1 MISLRGTFKNKHIMK
16 KILALLVLVVAVS
29 FQTNAQ
35 ERKRQHRQGENLTA
49 EQIATLASKKMTLGL
64 DLTASQEK
72 QVFKLL
78 EAQAQDRIEMRTQ
91 RQEMR
96 KNNERP
102 SEEDKYNFKVAQLD
116 KQIAFKTEMK
126 KVLNDEQYEK
136 WGKIMARKN
145 HQKGK
150 KGPEE
155 GRRNH
160 GKKGK

>member
-1 MISLRGTFKNKHIMK
+1 MK
-16 KILALLVLVVAVS
+16 RILALLVLVHAIS

-49 EQIATLASKKMTLGL
+49 EQIATLGSKKMTLGL
-64 DLTASQEK
+64 DLTSSQEK
-72 QVFKLL
+72 QVYKLL
-78 EAQAQDRIEMRTQ
+78 EAQAQDRIEMKIQ

-136 WGKIMARKN
+136 WEKIMARKK

-150 KGPEE
+150 KGSEE

-160 GKKGK
+160 GNRGK